1 MKVQLKARGDYE
13 EWRDAAREALKSGI
27 HPRQMVWRD
36 TSEGPDLFDLPQFG
50 EGALSDD
57 KRKDESASGSPPVQA
72 KREAAV
78 INSDFIE
85 LTQLALCHSDPGR
98 FDLCYRLLW
107 RLQSHR
113 QLLKDPADQDVRRL
127 HLLVKSVRR
136 DMHKMK
142 AFVRFKEVEGVGNRR
157 SFVAWFEPEHFII
170 AQTAPFFRR
179 RFGDM
184 DWIIA
189 SPKGSAAWD
198 GQTLKFSDDAAQASD
213 LKDETDDL
221 WRTYYANIFNPARL
235 KINAMRSEMPKK
247 YWKNLPEAELIPE
260 LIRDADRRVQEMRE
274 KEASDATPKFH
285 KALKARA
292 GDV

>member
-1 MKVQLKARGDYE
+1 MKVELKARGDYE
-13 EWRDAAREALKSGI
+13 EWRDAARRALKAGF
-27 HPRQMVWRD
+27 HPRQLEWRD
-36 TSEGPDLFDLPQFG
+36 TSEAPDLFDMPQGG
-50 EGALSDD
+50 E
-57 KRKDESASGSPPVQA
+57 KDLNVDQERTESASGPSPNSGRTAIGV
-72 KREAAV
+72 V
-78 INSDFIE
+78 NSDFIE
-85 LTQLALCHSDPGR
+85 LTQLAVCHSDPDR

-113 QLLKDPADQDVRRL
+113 QLLNDPTDEDVRRL

-142 AFVRFKEVEGVGNRR
+142 AFVRFKEVESVVNRR

-198 GQTLKFSDDAAQASD
+198 GQTLKLSDEAAQVSD

-235 KINAMRSEMPKK
+235 KISAMRSEMPKK
-247 YWKNLPEAELIPE
+247 YWKNLPEAELIPD
-260 LIRDADRRVQEMRE
+260 LIRHADRRVQEMRE
-274 KEASDATPKFH
+274 KQASDTTPKFH

-292 GDV
+292 SGV